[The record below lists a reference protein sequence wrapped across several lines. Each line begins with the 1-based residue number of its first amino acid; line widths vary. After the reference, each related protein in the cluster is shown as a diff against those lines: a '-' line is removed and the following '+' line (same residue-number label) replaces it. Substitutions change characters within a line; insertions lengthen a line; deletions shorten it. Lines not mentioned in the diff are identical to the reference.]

1 MAGWE
6 VRGRASP
13 ISSYRDLA
21 VVLRKLDYGEADRI
35 YTLLT
40 REHGK
45 VGAIAKGVRRP
56 ASRLAPA
63 LELFRQIDVQLA
75 RGRNLDV
82 VTQVVRLPGPRIDA
96 DLERTA
102 HASVIA
108 ELADRVS
115 DERHPVEGLFE
126 LTALALDELAR
137 EPEPRRASAY
147 FMMAALELLGYTP
160 QLQACASCERP
171 LPEAP
176 AAFSPVA
183 GGFLCGDCAE
193 PGMHLVPVQAL
204 KVLRLM
210 ATGGIELYR
219 RLKLDAPLMGE
230 VELVLEAQVE
240 YHLDRQLKSLR
251 FLRQMRSYA

>member
-1 MAGWE
+1 
-6 VRGRASP
+6 
-13 ISSYRDLA
+13 

-45 VGAIAKGVRRP
+45 VGAIARGVRRST
-56 ASRLAPA
+56 SRLAAA
-63 LELFRQIDVQLA
+63 LELFSVVDVELA

-102 HASVIA
+102 HAGLIA
-108 ELADRVS
+108 ELADRVTE
-115 DERHPVEGLFE
+115 ERHPVEGLYE
-126 LTALALDELAR
+126 LTVAALRDLAL
-137 EPEPRRASAY
+137 EPEPRRASAFY
-147 FMMAALELLGYTP
+147 MMVALNVLGYAP
-160 QLQACASCERP
+160 QLQACASCARP

-176 AAFSPVA
+176 AAFSPAA
-183 GGFLCGDCAE
+183 GGFLCVDCAE
-193 PGMHLVPVQAL
+193 PGMHPAPVTAL
-204 KVLRLM
+204 KVLRVM
-210 ATGGIELYR
+210 ASGGIELYR
-219 RLKLDAPLMGE
+219 RLRLDESVLGA
-230 VELVLEAQVE
+230 VERVLEAQLE

>member
-1 MAGWE
+1 M
-6 VRGRASP
+6 
-13 ISSYRDLA
+13 
-21 VVLRKLDYGEADRI
+21 
-35 YTLLT
+35 
-40 REHGK
+40 
-45 VGAIAKGVRRP
+45 RRS
-56 ASRLAPA
+56 ASRLGPA
-63 LELFRQIDVQLA
+63 LELFNQIDVQLA

-82 VTQVVRLPGPRIDA
+82 ITQAVRLPVPRINA
-96 DLERTA
+96 DVERTA
-102 HASVIA
+102 HASLIA

-115 DERHPVEGLFE
+115 EERHPIEGLFE

-147 FMMAALELLGYTP
+147 FMIVALDLLGYAP
-160 QLQACASCERP
+160 QLLACASCELP

-183 GGFLCGDCAE
+183 GGFLCGNCAE

-204 KVLRLM
+204 KVLRVM

-219 RLKLDAPLMGE
+219 RLKLDARLMGE
-230 VELVLEAQVE
+230 VEQVLEAQLE
-240 YHLDRQLKSLR
+240 YHLDRKLKSLR

>member
-1 MAGWE
+1 M
-6 VRGRASP
+6 
-13 ISSYRDLA
+13 A

-45 VGAIAKGVRRP
+45 IGAIARGVRR
-56 ASRLAPA
+56 STSKLAPA
-63 LELFRQIDVQLA
+63 LDVFTQVDVQLA

-82 VTQVVRLPGPRIDA
+82 VTQAVRLPGPRIEA
-96 DLERTA
+96 SVERMA
-102 HASVIA
+102 HAALIA

-115 DERHPVEGLFE
+115 DERHPLEGLFE
-126 LTALALDELAR
+126 LTSRALEELAR

-147 FMMAALELLGYTP
+147 YMIVALNLLGYAP
-160 QLQACASCERP
+160 QLLACASCGRQ

-176 AAFSPVA
+176 AACSVAA
-183 GGFLCGDCAE
+183 GGFLCVDCAE
-193 PGMHLVPVQAL
+193 PGMHMVSVQGL
-204 KVLRLM
+204 KVLRVM

-219 RLKLDAPLMGE
+219 RLKLDAQLMGE
-230 VELVLEAQVE
+230 VERVLEALLE
-240 YHLDRQLKSLR
+240 YHLERQLKSLR

>member
-1 MAGWE
+1 
-6 VRGRASP
+6 
-13 ISSYRDLA
+13 

-45 VGAIAKGVRRP
+45 VGAIAKGVRRST
-56 ASRLAPA
+56 SRLASA
-63 LELFRQIDVQLA
+63 LELFSLVDVQLA
-75 RGRNLDV
+75 KGRSLDV

-96 DLERTA
+96 DVERTA
-102 HASVIA
+102 HAGLIA

-115 DERHPVEGLFE
+115 EERHPEEGLFE
-126 LTALALDELAR
+126 LTVMALQDLAV

-147 FMMAALELLGYTP
+147 FIVVALKLLGYAP
-160 QLQACASCERP
+160 QLQACASCARP
-171 LPEAP
+171 LPEAA
-176 AAFSPVA
+176 AAFSPAA
-183 GGFLCGDCAE
+183 GGFLCVDCAE
-193 PGMHLVPVQAL
+193 PGMHPVPVPAL
-204 KVLRLM
+204 KVLRVM

-219 RLKLDAPLMGE
+219 RLRLDASLLGE
-230 VELVLEAQVE
+230 VERVLEAQLE

>member
-1 MAGWE
+1 
-6 VRGRASP
+6 
-13 ISSYRDLA
+13 

-45 VGAIAKGVRRP
+45 VGAIARGVRRST
-56 ASRLAPA
+56 SRLAAA
-63 LELFRQIDVQLA
+63 LELFSVVDVELA

-102 HASVIA
+102 HAGLIA
-108 ELADRVS
+108 ELADRVTE
-115 DERHPVEGLFE
+115 ERHPVEGLFE
-126 LTALALDELAR
+126 LTVTALRDLAL
-137 EPEPRRASAY
+137 EPEPRRASAFY
-147 FMMAALELLGYTP
+147 MMVALNVLGYAP
-160 QLQACASCERP
+160 QLQACASCARP

-176 AAFSPVA
+176 AAFSPAA
-183 GGFLCGDCAE
+183 GGFLCVDCAE
-193 PGMHLVPVQAL
+193 PGMHPAPVTAL
-204 KVLRLM
+204 KVLRVM
-210 ATGGIELYR
+210 ASGGIELYR
-219 RLKLDAPLMGE
+219 RLRLDESVLGE
-230 VELVLEAQVE
+230 VERVLEAQLE